1 MLDLFLFMLAL
12 SALWF
17 GAGLS
22 VGSVEKVSRY
32 LKMSSFFASFIILGL
47 LTSVSE
53 MSVAFFSVVD
63 KTPSISVGN
72 LLGASI
78 VLTLFAVPLLAI
90 LNQGIKIDDRTGHVN
105 FNSAYLVIS
114 LPALLVIDK
123 SLSFFDAGVIL
134 CSFVFLG
141 VTMSNKSSMMTRLEQ
156 AFVYPKI
163 NVFKEVAKITLGVTI
178 IVVASK
184 FIVDIAVRYSQSLSI
199 SPFLMG
205 ALLLSLGTNLP
216 EISVLVRATLD
227 KKKNIALGDY
237 VGSSVVNSLILA
249 GLTLFNGAPIALN
262 SGVKL
267 NILLLPLG
275 SIIFLY
281 MTRDG
286 RLGKREGLI
295 LLGFYAI
302 FVLLELLPLF

>member
-1 MLDLFLFMLAL
+1 MLDLVFFLLAL
-12 SALWF
+12 GALWL

-22 VGSVEKVSRY
+22 VGAVEKVARH
-32 LKMSSFFASFIILGL
+32 LRISFFFTSFIVLGT

-53 MSVAFFSVVD
+53 ISVAIFSVVD

-90 LNQGIKIDDRTGHVN
+90 FNKGVKLDDRTEHVN
-105 FNSAYLVIS
+105 FNVAYLVIS
-114 LPALLVIDK
+114 LPALLVLDK
-123 SLSFFDAGVIL
+123 SLSFFDAGIIL

-141 VTMSNKSSMMTRLEQ
+141 ITMSNKSSLMTKLEQ
-156 AFVYPKI
+156 AIIHPQVDLLKELTKI
-163 NVFKEVAKITLGVTI
+163 LIGVVMIVF
-178 IVVASK
+178 ASK
-184 FIVDIAVRYSQSLSI
+184 FIVDVAVSYSKSLSV
-199 SPFLMG
+199 SPFLVG
-205 ALLLSLGTNLP
+205 ALVLSIGTNLP
-216 EISVLVRATLD
+216 EISVLIRSTLA

-237 VGSSVVNSLILA
+237 VGSSVMNSLTLV

-262 SGVKL
+262 SGLKL

-275 SIIFLY
+275 SILFVY

-286 RLGKREGLI
+286 RLEKREGLV
-295 LLGFYAI
+295 LLGLYFL
-302 FVLLELLPLF
+302 FVLLELFPVL